1 MYDGVISTFYSPDS
15 SDTKWSFVELN
26 DNSLITKVA
35 EKVWLGPN
43 ATTGIYG
50 WTRTSDFIKYS
61 EQMIAKNIRVKN
73 EFYICPV
80 YNEAIEDSKKFR
92 SLECKKIWGLGTPDD
107 LNYFLSNFHD
117 I

>member
-1 MYDGVISTFYSPDS
+1 
-15 SDTKWSFVELN
+15 
-26 DNSLITKVA
+26 
-35 EKVWLGPN
+35 
-43 ATTGIYG
+43 
-50 WTRTSDFIKYS
+50 
-61 EQMIAKNIRVKN
+61 MIAKNIRVKN